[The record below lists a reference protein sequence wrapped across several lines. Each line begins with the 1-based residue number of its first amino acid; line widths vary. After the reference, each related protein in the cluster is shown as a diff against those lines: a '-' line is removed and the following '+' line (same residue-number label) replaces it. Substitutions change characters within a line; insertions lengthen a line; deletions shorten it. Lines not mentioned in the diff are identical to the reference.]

1 MGFSRSSR
9 SAAPGPD
16 RDRLPA
22 PPRRRDREPLSQPLS
37 SQKIARERFGL
48 GSFALGLAAL
58 AAAAPLLLG
67 PGALRLVGALLMLAG
82 LLEALHC
89 YRRVRQDVQRSG
101 YASAGLTFT
110 MGLLVVGAPVLAET
124 ALTLLLGASFVVDAA
139 QRAVELRR
147 RRDRRT
153 TLTIWLAIA
162 GNVAMA
168 ILLLVLWRRTT
179 VWTLAIAGALRV

>member
-1 MGFSRSSR
+1 
-9 SAAPGPD
+9 
-16 RDRLPA
+16 
-22 PPRRRDREPLSQPLS
+22 
-37 SQKIARERFGL
+37 
-48 GSFALGLAAL
+48 
-58 AAAAPLLLG
+58 
-67 PGALRLVGALLMLAG
+67 MLAG

-153 TLTIWLAIA
+153 TLTLALAVAGHIRMALFLLGLWKRSSIWTIAIA
-162 GNVAMA
+162 GGLGILGVGWNMVTSPPPPRDAVAA
-168 ILLLVLWRRTT
+168 IRSLGLPDHPDLIRLGER
-179 VWTLAIAGALRV
+179 LARESSPGGR

>member
-1 MGFSRSSR
+1 LTEPPSSQ
-9 SAAPGPD
+9 
-16 RDRLPA
+16 LP
-22 PPRRRDREPLSQPLS
+22 S

-48 GSFALGLAAL
+48 GSFALVLAAL

-139 QRAVELRR
+139 QRAGRCRYPGEH
-147 RRDRRT
+147 
-153 TLTIWLAIA
+153 
-162 GNVAMA
+162 
-168 ILLLVLWRRTT
+168 
-179 VWTLAIAGALRV
+179 